1 MTTATAPAKIN
12 LALVVGPTRV
22 DGKHAVATVLQR
34 VDLADTLS
42 VDAGPDLRVAGFED
56 DTLVAQ
62 ALLALAEAAGTEP
75 RWHVRIDKRIPVA
88 AGLAG
93 GSSDAAAGLRLANE
107 TLPEP
112 LPPDRLSALAATIG
126 ADVPFFLAPGTQL
139 GTGDGTELE
148 RLDLPLDY
156 RVVLLLPTGAVKAS
170 TAAVYEE
177 FDRRNGSE
185 GFEARGQALVDALRD
200 VRTARDL
207 ATLPR
212 NDLVSSPLAT
222 ELERRGAFR
231 ADVSGAGPCLYGLF
245 EREHE
250 ARAAARELATLGAA
264 WVCAPC
270 RGTVDAP

>member
-1 MTTATAPAKIN
+1 GRVRAPAEDLAELARAGGRDEPRARRGCPDRARARTRRTRRAAPPGAVPGACGTAPMTTATAPAKIN

-148 RLDLPLDY
+148 GLDLPLDY

-185 GFEARGQALVDALRD
+185 GF
-200 VRTARDL
+200 
-207 ATLPR
+207 
-212 NDLVSSPLAT
+212 
-222 ELERRGAFR
+222 
-231 ADVSGAGPCLYGLF
+231 
-245 EREHE
+245 
-250 ARAAARELATLGAA
+250 
-264 WVCAPC
+264 
-270 RGTVDAP
+270 